1 MRSVHGPYVCLLRL
15 VLYHKKHKPY
25 GIGLKHQVREYNI
38 QSNHLE
44 VITLGQGIGTLLG
57 LITAFGIAFLV
68 MTFGIY
74 MPEDLISSAVV
85 TDFLSNADLELRLA
99 VVGTILYPSA
109 LGGASLGS
117 VVGYGAS
124 GASVLMFITWG
135 TGGLVAGLL
144 SKDFLPGILAAV
156 FAAILG
162 AILTWLL
169 FFIISPGFDIMAI
182 FSNASLLLMQVALE
196 GAIYP
201 CIACAIGGILGGGI
215 TRDR

>member
-1 MRSVHGPYVCLLRL
+1 M
-15 VLYHKKHKPY
+15 
-25 GIGLKHQVREYNI
+25 
-38 QSNHLE
+38 
-44 VITLGQGIGTLLG
+44 GQGLGTLFG
-57 LITAFGIAFLV
+57 LITAFAITFLV

-74 MPEDLISSAVV
+74 MPEDLISSNIV
-85 TDFLSNADLELRLA
+85 TDFLSNTELELRLA

-109 LGGASLGS
+109 LGGASLGAILHF
-117 VVGYGAS
+117 GAQS
-124 GASVLMFITWG
+124 ASVLMFLAWG

-144 SKDFLPGILAAV
+144 SKDFLPGILSAM
-156 FAAILG
+156 FAAIIG

-169 FFIISPGFDIMAI
+169 FFMVVQGSDITAI
-182 FSNASLLLMQVALE
+182 FGPASLLMMQAALE

>member
-1 MRSVHGPYVCLLRL
+1 M
-15 VLYHKKHKPY
+15 
-25 GIGLKHQVREYNI
+25 
-38 QSNHLE
+38 
-44 VITLGQGIGTLLG
+44 GQGLGTLFG

-68 MTFGIY
+68 MTFGLY
-74 MPEDLISSAVV
+74 MPEDLISSSIV
-85 TDFLSNADLELRLA
+85 TDFLAIADLELRLA

-109 LGGASLGS
+109 IGASLGS
-117 VVGYGAS
+117 IVGYGAS

-135 TGGLVAGLL
+135 TGGLIAGLM
-144 SKDFLPGILAAV
+144 SKDFLPGILSAV

-169 FFIISPGFDIMAI
+169 FVMISPGFDIAAI
-182 FSNASLLLMQVALE
+182 FATGSLLLMQVALE